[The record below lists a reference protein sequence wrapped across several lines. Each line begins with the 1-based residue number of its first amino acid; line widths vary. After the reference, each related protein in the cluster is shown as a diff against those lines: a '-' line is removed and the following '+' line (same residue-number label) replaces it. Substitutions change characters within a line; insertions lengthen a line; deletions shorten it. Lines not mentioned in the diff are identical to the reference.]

1 MNQPTAKI
9 DRIYTDGA
17 CSGNPGPGG
26 WGTVIY
32 FEGGGIQELG
42 GRFPA
47 TTNNRMEMQAA
58 IGGLEYYLASGQKE
72 GILLYTD
79 SEYVKNGI
87 TKWISGWK
95 KKGWKTAAGKDVLNK
110 DLWEKLDE
118 LHSSKVEWRYVKGH
132 SGDEGNERCDVI
144 ARSFSHNSPI
154 PLRQFSASA
163 VKVKAEIMPEVK
175 LEIESEIKPEIKPE
189 IKSEAKSINGVGLP
203 LFALDE
209 LDSSQDLPAPVIA
222 KAIEKVSEIKED
234 SEMQNLRETIERLR
248 IADEVAKGNYLLTTQ
263 ELATIVQLTAKTIG
277 AKKEDWVW
285 RSWLISRVR
294 EESNQILWQLE
305 RVDREG

>member
-1 MNQPTAKI
+1 MNQPIAKI

-26 WGTVIY
+26 WGTVVY

-58 IGGLEYYLASGQKE
+58 IGGLEYYIASGQKE

-95 KKGWKTAAGKDVLNK
+95 KKGWKTSAGKDVLNK

-144 ARSFSHNSPI
+144 ARSFSHNSAI
-154 PLRQFSASA
+154 PLRQFSADD
-163 VKVKAEIMPEVK
+163 VKITAKPEIKAEIK
-175 LEIESEIKPEIKPE
+175 FEIESEIKPEIK
-189 IKSEAKSINGVGLP
+189 SEAKPINGVGLP

-209 LDSSQDLPAPVIA
+209 LDSSKDLRTSVLSEV
-222 KAIEKVSEIKED
+222 IEKVVIEED
-234 SEMQNLRETIERLR
+234 CEMKDLRETIERLR

-277 AKKEDWVW
+277 AKKEDWIW

-294 EESNQILWQLE
+294 EERNQILWQLE
-305 RVDREG
+305 RVDGEI